1 MGGRVGMSAAAKGI
15 HWTYHHVCVE
25 RRYRLIN
32 GCCEPHAQL
41 DGNYES
47 IDEAIADA
55 IDWVLLTWTPETE
68 PALMRASQPARL
80 GQEKPHE
87 TQASH
92 SRADHSQA
100 AHR

>member
-1 MGGRVGMSAAAKGI
+1 MGGRAGMSAAAKGI

-25 RRYRLIN
+25 RRYRLID

-55 IDWVLLTWTPETE
+55 IDWVLSSTLGETTSLIGVE
-68 PALMRASQPARL
+68 VCTGNGDWRTCRLPAALLCALP
-80 GQEKPHE
+80 G
-87 TQASH
+87 
-92 SRADHSQA
+92 A
-100 AHR
+100 AGSD